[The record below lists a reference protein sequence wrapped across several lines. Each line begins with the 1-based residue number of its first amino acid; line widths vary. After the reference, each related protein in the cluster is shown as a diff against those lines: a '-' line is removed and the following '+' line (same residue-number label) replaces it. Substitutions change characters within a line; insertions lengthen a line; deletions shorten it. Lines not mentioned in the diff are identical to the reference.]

1 MVYLWN
7 KPICIF
13 LTIQILTLF
22 CQML

>member
-7 KPICIF
+7 KLICIF